1 MSRYDFAAQRL
12 YVSAP
17 LAEGEQ
23 IDLDYVQTN
32 YVRNVL
38 RLSEGAAIL
47 VFNGRD
53 GEWRTAVGASHRK
66 QVTLIVQQ
74 RTRPQEPRPDLH
86 YLFAPLKHARQD
98 YLVEKAV
105 EMGVG
110 LLRPV
115 LTRRTQ
121 TSRINHERMRA
132 HTIEAAE
139 QCGILTIP
147 DIAPTIGL
155 DALLGEWDKNRF
167 LVFCDEDAPSGDP
180 LAALHS
186 RGRAKR
192 PYPLAVLI
200 GPEGGFD
207 AKEREALLGLPCV
220 LRLPL
225 GPRILRADTAAV
237 AALAL
242 VQATLGDWRG

>member
-1 MSRYDFAAQRL
+1 MSTLLSRKAA
-12 YVSAP
+12 
-17 LAEGEQ
+17 Q
-23 IDLDYVQTN
+23 IDLDHVQAN

-38 RLSEGAAIL
+38 RLPDGAQIL

-53 GEWRTAVGASHRK
+53 GEWQAAVTSSRRK
-66 QVTLIVQQ
+66 QVSLSVGEM
-74 RTRPQEPRPDLH
+74 TRPQEPHPDLY

-98 YLVEKAV
+98 YVVEKAV

-115 LTRRTQ
+115 LTQRTQ
-121 TSRINHERMRA
+121 TSRINGERMRA
-132 HTIEAAE
+132 HAIEAAE

-147 DIAPTIGL
+147 DIAPAIKL
-155 DALLGEWDKNRF
+155 DALLASMGQGPPPCF
-167 LVFCDEDAPSGDP
+167 LRRGC
-180 LAALHS
+180 ALRRS
-186 RGRAKR
+186 LGRVAQAR
-192 PYPLAVLI
+192 AGRQGPRPLAVLI

-207 AKEREALLGLPCV
+207 AKERAALLGLPFV

-242 VQATLGDWRG
+242 LQATLGDWRG